1 MNHLHNISIQQVQYY
16 NPPYSLFIT
25 IINKENNDVIK
36 FNMICN
42 TIKSLPNN
50 IQQICKSNNYIY
62 NYINKSC
69 KNNTLNFIIG
79 FYHNNCLI
87 CEYYDSI
94 TIYELKKIFD

>member
-1 MNHLHNISIQQVQYY
+1 MNNLYKISQYY
-16 NPPYSLFIT
+16 NPPYCLFIT

-36 FNMICN
+36 FDMICN

-50 IQQICKSNNYIY
+50 IQQIAKYNKNIY
-62 NYINKSC
+62 KYINNFS

-79 FYHNNCLI
+79 FYHNNSLI